1 MRKTITI
8 ALIAVPLSL
17 PYVSRAADVQ
27 SILETARERQI
38 ERWDGVS
45 SYALTQS
52 VAGNRFTTY
61 YQRVEVEDE
70 DDAGQV
76 HTMFLPVSAGK
87 LSASASETPRLTPEA
102 LEAYAQGLEVGGD
115 ALSSEIEGGLEEA
128 GLPGGLL
135 AATGGDPWVSAD
147 PGAMMGGGLATFARA
162 AAAESGS
169 GDDHATDAG
178 QAADQI
184 ASFAAAAKLV
194 GTETIDGRDAFHLEA
209 SELNQVQQLE
219 GQEFELQR
227 VSLWIDT
234 EHYAPLQTKM
244 VGVMT
249 SGGESRPVSIEQISS
264 DYRDV
269 AGSSMYES
277 YRQLVRIS
285 GMLDAAQQKEMQKA
299 QEQMLEFE
307 QQLASMPASQRKM
320 MESMMGPQLEMMRN
334 MAAGGGFQMET
345 VIEEITVNP
354 DL

>member
-8 ALIAVPLSL
+8 ALIAVPMSL
-17 PYVSRAADVQ
+17 PCATRAADVQ
-27 SILETARERQI
+27 SILEIASERQV
-38 ERWDGVS
+38 ERWEGVS

-61 YQRVEVEDE
+61 YQRVEVED
-70 DDAGQV
+70 DAGQV
-76 HTMFLPVSAGK
+76 HTMFLPVSAGE
-87 LSASASETPRLTPEA
+87 LSASAGETPRLTPEA

-115 ALSSEIEGGLEEA
+115 ALSSEIEGGLEQA

-234 EHYAPLQTKM
+234 EHYVPLQTKM

-285 GMLDAAQQKEMQKA
+285 GMLDVAQQKEMQKA